1 MDIYLKLFE
10 VLFPVFFVVGIGYYL
25 GKKNPKIDTTF
36 ITNFAANVGTPAMI
50 IYALTAT
57 GTSFEIFK
65 NYFWYYL
72 IAIIIFSLIG
82 IVFLFLL
89 NTKDII
95 RELPPFIMPNTGNM
109 GLPICLFA
117 YGSQGLG
124 VAAAIS
130 ALIILSH
137 FTLGIFLAANV
148 GTPAMIIYALTATG
162 TSFEIFKNYFW
173 YYFIAIIIF
182 SLIGVVFLFLLNTKD
197 IIRELPP
204 FIMPNTGNMGLPICL
219 FAYGSQGLG
228 VAAAI
233 SALIILSHFTL
244 GIFLAARKFNF
255 DVILKSPPFYTIII
269 SVFLLYFEI
278 KTPVFIENTTFLL
291 MYATIFLILM
301 SLGIALTRFKVF
313 SFKKALISSIGRVIA
328 GPIVGFLLIRYFNL
342 TGFAAGVLLIQCS
355 MPSAVLNYL
364 VASIYSPKKIIDSVA
379 STIVVSTLMSFITI
393 PIVVFFALKYFN

>member
-1 MDIYLKLFE
+1 MEIYQKLFE

-36 ITNFAANVGTPAMI
+36 ITDFAANVGTPAMI
-50 IYALTAT
+50 IYALNST
-57 GTSFEIFK
+57 GTTFELFK

-72 IAIIIFSLIG
+72 IAIIFFGIIG
-82 IVFLFLL
+82 VIFLFFL

-137 FTLGIFLAANV
+137 FTLGV
-148 GTPAMIIYALTATG
+148 
-162 TSFEIFKNYFW
+162 
-173 YYFIAIIIF
+173 
-182 SLIGVVFLFLLNTKD
+182 
-197 IIRELPP
+197 
-204 FIMPNTGNMGLPICL
+204 
-219 FAYGSQGLG
+219 
-228 VAAAI
+228 
-233 SALIILSHFTL
+233 
-244 GIFLAARKFNF
+244 FLAARKFNIN
-255 DVILKSPPFYTIII
+255 VILKSPAFYTIIV
-269 SVFLLYFEI
+269 SVSLLYYDI
-278 KTPVFIENTTFLL
+278 KTPIFIENTTFLL

-301 SLGIALTRFKVF
+301 SLGIALTRFRVF
-313 SFKKALISSIGRVIA
+313 SFKKALICSIGRVIL
-328 GPIVGFLLIRYFNL
+328 GPLIGFLIIRYFDL
-342 TGFAAGVLLIQCS
+342 SGFAAGVLLIQCS

-364 VASIYSPKKIIDSVA
+364 VASIYSPKKITDSVA
-379 STIVVSTLMSFITI
+379 STIVVSTVMSFVTV